1 MKLHRKTKKPRLR
14 LNKRNLGR
22 SIEERPKE
30 AEERKEFGH
39 WECDLIIGAK
49 FGQDEALL
57 TLLECKTR
65 EFMIVKLPNKSAKS
79 VKSVMTAFETLMDKC
94 GEYFGAVFKTI
105 TTDNGSEFAAL
116 SSFEKAAE
124 TLVYSVHSYTS
135 CDYDH
140 KVNFV
145 SKEAAIKNTDIIIN
159 VMNLTRIPDSK
170 LYNVGYFSEEYLRQA
185 TKPLIFIN
193 VTRGDIAPEH
203 VLLKLYKEGKITGI
217 GVDVFTDETEF
228 SEALNGRGEFN
239 TDDLR
244 AGKEI
249 LDKAIDRS
257 ENFYVQP
264 HQGFNSDKAAVEKAK
279 DAIAHVCAWY
289 KNKGTKFDEQL
300 PYYKL

>member
-135 CDYDH
+135 CDKDSVDRHNGLIRRFISKGKQVDYYTAEDIFEIGLWCNSLPH
-140 KVNFV
+140 K
-145 SKEAAIKNTDIIIN
+145 I
-159 VMNLTRIPDSK
+159 L
-170 LYNVGYFSEEYLRQA
+170 GYHS
-185 TKPLIFIN
+185 
-193 VTRGDIAPEH
+193 PE
-203 VLLKLYKEGKITGI
+203 GM
-217 GVDVFTDETEF
+217 F
-228 SEALNGRGEFN
+228 SEAL
-239 TDDLR
+239 
-244 AGKEI
+244 
-249 LDKAIDRS
+249 DKIYS
-257 ENFYVQP
+257 LN
-264 HQGFNSDKAAVEKAK
+264 AA
-279 DAIAHVCAWY
+279 
-289 KNKGTKFDEQL
+289 
-300 PYYKL
+300 